1 MRNRHVVPEIRE
13 LLAGGQREDLVQV
26 LEDLHPSDAASI
38 LAELELY
45 EITEVMSLLPLELER
60 DAFNYFEPEL
70 QEAIVLG
77 SGRDRVKGLLT
88 SLASDDRADFMDGLD
103 YRVRAQLFPLLS
115 KAAREDLLRR
125 SQFEDDQVGAM
136 LSTEYCVLDAG
147 LTPAKAMEE
156 IRLQAPSRDTVY
168 YSYVTDAAGKLIGFV
183 SLKDLIT
190 ADPEE
195 TVRGL
200 MKTDV
205 VSVRADDD
213 QEKAAQLI
221 RDYDLIALPVV
232 DGAGNLVGIVTH
244 DDAIDIV
251 EEEDTE
257 DVEKMA
263 GVTGES
269 EGKGYMEESVGSQ
282 ILRRAPIIMFLA
294 VFFVVTAT
302 VLAIFKKTLDEG
314 PQAIVLLL
322 PMVLAT
328 GGMVGTQA
336 SSLVIRALAVGNLRP
351 RAVRFVLWKEVRIG
365 LAMGVALGAVV
376 FGEAWLFRDGE
387 AYWDAH
393 VWQTCWVLSL
403 AMTLHVLTAAVF
415 GATIPLLAKAMR
427 GDPANVST
435 PAVTALADLS
445 GALIYLI
452 VASSLLDFPPT
463 AG

>member
-1 MRNRHVVPEIRE
+1 MRNRHVVPEVRE
-13 LLAGGQREDLVQV
+13 LLAGGQQEDLVRV

-38 LAELELY
+38 LSELELD

-88 SLASDDRADFMDGLD
+88 SMASDDRADFMDALD
-103 YRVRAQLFPLLS
+103 HRVRAQLFPLLS

-205 VSVRADDD
+205 VSVGADDD

-232 DGAGNLVGIVTH
+232 DGVGNLVGIVTH

-269 EGKGYMEESVGSQ
+269 EGKGYMEETVGNQ
-282 ILRRAPIIMFLA
+282 ILRRAPIILFLA

-302 VLAIFKKTLDEG
+302 VLAIFKDTLDTG
-314 PQAIVLLL
+314 PKAIVLLL

-336 SSLVIRALAVGNLRP
+336 SSLVIRALAVGNLQP
-351 RAVRFVLWKEVRIG
+351 GAVRFVLWKEVRIG
-365 LAMGVALGAVV
+365 LVLGVTLGLIV

-387 AYWDAH
+387 SYWSAH

-445 GALIYLI
+445 GASIYLI